1 MKKTLLFLIAAT
13 AMMMAGC
20 SNDDFGGATQ
30 GMTLNATVEQPA
42 SRAIMT
48 DPNDGSY
55 KFSFTGNDKLYV
67 TNSHVSNSEVSTY
80 YTFTKQGNTFTSTDA
95 QRTTEAADWYAYFP
109 GNTVD
114 LTNQTGDLADVANY
128 YACAG
133 KTAEATTGANGL
145 SITLKPKVAIL
156 RIVKVDNSS
165 TPCDINITTTGGW
178 ISGMKAQS
186 SVADFD
192 VVTSQSKVTLLSQTA
207 AGVYYIAVPAGKQ
220 ITIYNGGTK
229 LKATKVDGHG
239 LTAGKYYTVTTG
251 PVRDKAEAIIN
262 GKSEMVEWVQL
273 WAGGPKFA
281 TKNVA
286 TKMTFND
293 ATKTGDAYVWGKNWR
308 TPTKE
313 EMTLVNSVQDASSGL
328 YVITPL
334 HATCKIAEESGK
346 VGLRY
351 TGNMPGYTNQT
362 IFLPF
367 DGNNNHVSGNY
378 WTSTSEK
385 ETCGTSLDFAGQI
398 YENVDVFGIYY
409 FNSEAYTTNNTKHY
423 VRPVLAE

>member
-42 SRAIMT
+42 SRATMT
-48 DPNDGSY
+48 GPNDGPY
-55 KFSFTGNDKLYV
+55 KFSFADNDKLNV
-67 TNSHVSNSEVSTY
+67 TNSKVESY
-80 YTFTKQGNTFTSTDA
+80 YTFTKTSDTFTSADA
-95 QRTTEAADWYAYFP
+95 QTTNAAADWYAYFP
-109 GNTVD
+109 GNTVN
-114 LTNQTGDLADVANY
+114 LTNQTGDLAGVANY

-133 KTAEATTGANGL
+133 KTASATTGADGL
-145 SITLKPKVAIL
+145 TITLTPQVAIL
-156 RIVKVDNSS
+156 RIVKVDGNS
-165 TPCDINITTTGGW
+165 TTCDFNVKIGEEW
-178 ISGMKAQS
+178 VSGLKAKS
-186 SVADFD
+186 NEAGFD
-192 VVTSQSKVTLLSQTA
+192 VVTSKTKVTLLRASEPGA
-207 AGVYYIAVPAGKQ
+207 YYIAVPAGVL
-220 ITIYNGGTK
+220 ITIYNGDTK
-229 LKATKVDGHG
+229 FRATKTG
-239 LTAGKYYTVTTG
+239 LTAGKYYTLTTG
-251 PVRDKAEAIIN
+251 PVRGSADAKGI
-262 GKSEMVEWVQL
+262 SEPVEWVQL

-281 TKNVA
+281 TQNVEG
-286 TKMTFND
+286 TITFPD

-313 EMTLVNSVQDASSGL
+313 EMTFVNAVQDPINGIYA
-328 YVITPL
+328 ITPL
-334 HATCKIAEESGK
+334 HATCQIAEESGK

-351 TGNMPGYTNQT
+351 TGIMPGYTNQS

-367 DGNNNHVSGNY
+367 DGDKNHVSGNY

-385 ETCGTSLDFAGQI
+385 ETCGTSLNFAGQI
-398 YENVDVFGIYY
+398 YENVDFFAMYY

>member
-13 AMMMAGC
+13 AMMMTGC

-42 SRAIMT
+42 SRAAMT
-48 DPNDGSY
+48 EETDGNY
-55 KFSFTGNDKLYV
+55 QFSFTDNDNISVGNTTPTSD
-67 TNSHVSNSEVSTY
+67 Y
-80 YTFTKQGNTFTSTDA
+80 YIFTKSGEKFSCATAKPAGSDV
-95 QRTTEAADWYAYFP
+95 DWYAYFP
-109 GNTVD
+109 STTVSLD
-114 LTNQTGDLADVANY
+114 NQTGDLAGVANH

-133 KTAEATTGANGL
+133 KTAEVTTGANGL
-145 SITLKPKVAIL
+145 AISLTPKVAIL

-178 ISGMKAQS
+178 ISGMTAQS

-192 VVTSQSKVTLLSQTA
+192 VETSPSKVTLLSQTA

-220 ITIYNGGTK
+220 ITIYNGVTK
-229 LKATKVDGHG
+229 LKATKTAG

-251 PVRDKAEAIIN
+251 PVKGSATIN
-262 GKSEMVEWVQL
+262 NTTETVEWVQL

-281 TKNVA
+281 TQNVKD
-286 TKMTFND
+286 KMTFAD
-293 ATKTGDAYVWGKNWR
+293 ATKTGDDYVWGKNWR

-313 EMTLVNSVQDASSGL
+313 EMTLVNAKLDGHFYS
-328 YVITPL
+328 ITPL
-334 HATCKIAEESGK
+334 HTTCQIDEESGV

-351 TGNMPGYTNQT
+351 TGIMPGYTKQS

-367 DGNNNHVSGNY
+367 DGNKDYLHGNY
-378 WTSTSEK
+378 WTSTSEIA
-385 ETCGTSLDFAGQI
+385 TCGTSLDVVGGI
-398 YENVDVFGIYY
+398 SDNVDIFPAYY
-409 FNSEAYTTNNTKHY
+409 FNPQAYTLETTKYY